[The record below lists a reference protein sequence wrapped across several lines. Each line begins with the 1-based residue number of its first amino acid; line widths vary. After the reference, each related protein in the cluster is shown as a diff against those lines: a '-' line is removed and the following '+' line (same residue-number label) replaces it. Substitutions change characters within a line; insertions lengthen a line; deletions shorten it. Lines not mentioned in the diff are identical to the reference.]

1 MLNKLI
7 QNLSIVSLIAIVAGC
22 ATTHS
27 PQIAVYNKKVD
38 FQLPP
43 IAVFA
48 NQLSKDLQK
57 NCQAFADE
65 SALNYCRINQV
76 DTSHYTTQFTD
87 SKLFSQVHE
96 ANDSIEYSIAIATAS
111 LDNESA
117 GEISQAALSGLSL
130 LLIPMTNEM
139 NVQAQVSIYWRN
151 LKIKQYDYDL
161 PYVSQQSLFT
171 DPKEANT
178 QFSKSLVSHIIKDLQ
193 QDNTLS
199 NRYLTQ
205 VLKSSN
211 YEEDLTVPQ
220 KIAGFDFM
228 GQYIYNDPLLGSVST
243 YANKDYHSDKIDLYV
258 YPIRKVNFDGE
269 SDLLAQES
277 KNIENEFNSVAKQL
291 EWTDVSFTA
300 PKALTV
306 THEQQK
312 ISGLYFQG
320 EYQQKLGEKG
330 FTSIYLFK
338 LKDKFVK
345 FRATFPEQFITQP
358 ISEVFSKIRVPDES
372 NFMKD
377 LRAQGKKQQK
387 NKDT

>member
-1 MLNKLI
+1 M
-7 QNLSIVSLIAIVAGC
+7 AGC

-27 PQIAVYNKKVD
+27 SQVAVYNKQVD

-43 IAVFA
+43 VAIYA
-48 NQLSKDLQK
+48 NQLSKDLQE
-57 NCQAFADE
+57 NCQAFANE
-65 SALNYCRINQV
+65 SVLNYCRINQIDTAYYTAQFV
-76 DTSHYTTQFTD
+76 DST
-87 SKLFSQVHE
+87 LFSQVHE
-96 ANDSIEYSIAIATAS
+96 ADDSTEYSIAVATAS
-111 LDNESA
+111 LDSESA

-193 QDNTLS
+193 QDDTLS
-199 NRYLTQ
+199 NGYLTR

-220 KIAGFDFM
+220 EIANFDFM

-243 YANKDYHSDKIDLYV
+243 YANRDYHSDKIDLYV
-258 YPIRKVNFDGE
+258 YPIRNVNLDNE
-269 SDLLAQES
+269 SELLAQES
-277 KNIENEFNSVAKQL
+277 KHIESEFNSVAKQL
-291 EWTDVSFTA
+291 EWTDVSFSA

-306 THEQQK
+306 THKQQK
-312 ISGLYFQG
+312 VSGLYFQG
-320 EYQQKLGEKG
+320 EYQQKRGEKG
-330 FTSIYLFK
+330 FTSVYLFK

-345 FRATFPEQFITQP
+345 FRATFPEQFITAS
-358 ISEVFSKIRVPDES
+358 ISDIFSKISVPDES
-372 NFMKD
+372 VFMKK
-377 LRAQGKKQQK
+377 LRNQGKKHQK
-387 NKDT
+387 IKNNKG

>member
-1 MLNKLI
+1 M
-7 QNLSIVSLIAIVAGC
+7 AGC

-27 PQIAVYNKKVD
+27 SQVAVYNKQVD

-43 IAVFA
+43 VAIYA
-48 NQLSKDLQK
+48 NQLSKDLQE
-57 NCQAFADE
+57 NCQAFANE
-65 SALNYCRINQV
+65 SVLNYCRINQIDTAYYTAQFV
-76 DTSHYTTQFTD
+76 DST
-87 SKLFSQVHE
+87 LFSQVHE
-96 ANDSIEYSIAIATAS
+96 ADDSTEYSIAVATAS
-111 LDNESA
+111 LDSESA

-171 DPKEANT
+171 DPKEANI

-193 QDNTLS
+193 QDDTLS
-199 NRYLTQ
+199 NGYLTR

-220 KIAGFDFM
+220 EIANFDFM

-243 YANKDYHSDKIDLYV
+243 YANRDYHSDKIDLYV
-258 YPIRKVNFDGE
+258 YPIRNVNLDNE
-269 SDLLAQES
+269 SELLAQES
-277 KNIENEFNSVAKQL
+277 KHIESEFNSVAKQL
-291 EWTDVSFTA
+291 EWTDVSFSA

-312 ISGLYFQG
+312 VSGLYFQG

-330 FTSIYLFK
+330 FTSVYLFK

-358 ISEVFSKIRVPDES
+358 ISKIFSTIRVPDES
-372 NFMKD
+372 TFMKE

-387 NKDT
+387 NNDT